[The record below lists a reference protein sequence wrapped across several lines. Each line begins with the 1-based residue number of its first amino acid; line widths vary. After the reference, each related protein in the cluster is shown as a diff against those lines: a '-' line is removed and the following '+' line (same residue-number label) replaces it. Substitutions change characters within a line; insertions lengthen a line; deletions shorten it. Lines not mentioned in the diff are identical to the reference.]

1 MSTSVCHSQL
11 TLTSEPEKFRNPPW
25 WNRRTKLERTLCFV
39 TVTSL
44 LMLSVMAAALAV
56 FGYLYQRNLDS
67 RQAIYVPSNTD
78 RLVSSLNVSFASDLC
93 LTPGCVKAAADIL
106 SNLDDKADPCDDFY
120 QFACGGWLDRH
131 AISEDRSSVSVFSEV
146 QDDLNLKLRVLLEKK
161 VTGTEPDFIHMIKGM
176 YDSCLDLKSIEKS
189 GSEPLKKALKD
200 LGGWPVVEGEKWDE
214 ASFDWIDTLIRFRQ
228 LGYSHDILIDLS
240 VTADYRNNTAHIIE
254 LDQTSLGMPDRTY
267 LMRGLNDSSTAAY
280 FKLMVKAANQ
290 LGADESTSEEE
301 LRKALDFEI
310 MLANFSLPREERRN
324 MSSMYNKYTVKKLME
339 EVPQIDWLKYF
350 NGLLNNEITENET
363 LIINVPKFVIKFAEY
378 ITKVDKRVVANYMMW
393 RVAGQSLSILSK
405 DWRTLA
411 QEYSSVITGK
421 SQEEPRWEQCLSSL
435 SGSLGVALSSYYVK
449 HYFRE
454 DSKDAALELVEYIH
468 KEFLNILANIDWMDT
483 ETKKQAKEKAN
494 AITPYIGYPKELL
507 NDTYVSDLYTNLTL
521 SNESY
526 FENIMK
532 VRRWSTDYSFSRLRK
547 PNIKGEWKKH
557 ARAAVVNAFY
567 NSLENSIEFP
577 AGILQHSFF
586 NKDRPHYLNFGAIG
600 YVIGHEITHGFDDRG
615 RQFDKDGNNVNW
627 WDQKT
632 DELFKKKAQCIIDQY
647 SNYTAENGMQVN
659 GINTQGENI
668 ADNGGLKEAY
678 LAYHSWV
685 KDHGKEPKLPGLKYT
700 PSQLFWISAANV
712 WCGKYRPEILKLRI
726 ISGSHSPPQFRVIG
740 PMSNLPEFAKEFQ
753 CSSDSPM
760 SRKNKCQVW

>member
-1 MSTSVCHSQL
+1 
-11 TLTSEPEKFRNPPW
+11 
-25 WNRRTKLERTLCFV
+25 
-39 TVTSL
+39 
-44 LMLSVMAAALAV
+44 
-56 FGYLYQRNLDS
+56 
-67 RQAIYVPSNTD
+67 
-78 RLVSSLNVSFASDLC
+78 
-93 LTPGCVKAAADIL
+93 
-106 SNLDDKADPCDDFY
+106 
-120 QFACGGWLDRH
+120 
-131 AISEDRSSVSVFSEV
+131 
-146 QDDLNLKLRVLLEKK
+146 
-161 VTGTEPDFIHMIKGM
+161 MIKGM

-214 ASFDWIDTLIRFRQ
+214 ASFDWIDTLIRFRR

-324 MSSMYNKYTVKKLME
+324 MSSMYNKYTVKKLMD
-339 EVPQIDWLKYF
+339 EVPQIDWLRYF

-378 ITKVDKRVVANYMMW
+378 ITKADKRVVANYMMW

-468 KEFLNILANIDWMDT
+468 KEFLNILDNIDWMDK

-586 NKDRPHYLNFGAIG
+586 SKDRPHYLNFGAIG

-647 SNYTAENGMQVN
+647 SNFTAENGMQVN

-685 KDHGKEPKLPGLKYT
+685 KDHSKEPKLPGLKYT

-726 ISGSHSPPQFRVIG
+726 ISGSHSPPRFRVIG